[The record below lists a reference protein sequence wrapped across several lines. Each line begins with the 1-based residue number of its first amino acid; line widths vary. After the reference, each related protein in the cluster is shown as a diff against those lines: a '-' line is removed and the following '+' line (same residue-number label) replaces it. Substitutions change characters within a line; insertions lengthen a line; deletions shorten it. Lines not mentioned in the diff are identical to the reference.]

1 MNRVTLLPL
10 LIASLKGLQA
20 SLRALAYIGLRG
32 NSGAFF
38 YFSAGSGR
46 TSNQTS
52 R

>member
-10 LIASLKGLQA
+10 LIACLKGLQA

-38 YFSAGSGR
+38 LFFSWLGA
-46 TSNQTS
+46 NL
-52 R
+52 